1 MVTLPVPINLLS
13 RRGLIGNECCDTR
26 SLICLL
32 PAALFWY
39 WQPAAVAQSISGSL
53 RRPALQ
59 YACTRHNEES
69 TAGVRIEP
77 SPDIELSWRLES
89 NQTLCLARQC
99 PHRCVPDSSR
109 ASHLFAV
116 LVGRTSCLKHLA
128 CTWRRQ
134 DDIVHQTHLIL
145 GFA

>member
-39 WQPAAVAQSISGSL
+39 WQPAAVAQSISRSL

-59 YACTRHNEES
+59 YACTRHNEQS
-69 TAGVRIEP
+69 TDTISYCVRIG
-77 SPDIELSWRLES
+77 LRLV
-89 NQTLCLARQC
+89 CLPVHRQC
-99 PHRCVPDSSR
+99 
-109 ASHLFAV
+109 SHLLRPGLFPGVTHFAV

>member
-39 WQPAAVAQSISGSL
+39 WQPAAVAQSISRSL

-59 YACTRHNEES
+59 YACTRHNEQS
-69 TAGVRIEP
+69 TDTISYCVRIG
-77 SPDIELSWRLES
+77 LRLV
-89 NQTLCLARQC
+89 CLPVHRQC
-99 PHRCVPDSSR
+99 
-109 ASHLFAV
+109 SHLLRPGLFPGVTPFPRAGGAHV
-116 LVGRTSCLKHLA
+116 VPETLSLHMAPPRWHSPSDSLDIRFCLMI
-128 CTWRRQ
+128 CQ
-134 DDIVHQTHLIL
+134 
-145 GFA
+145 

>member
-1 MVTLPVPINLLS
+1 MLSRFPGLCVDRRCSTLVHATTKRALPVS
-13 RRGLIGNECCDTR
+13 
-26 SLICLL
+26 
-32 PAALFWY
+32 
-39 WQPAAVAQSISGSL
+39 
-53 RRPALQ
+53 
-59 YACTRHNEES
+59 ES
-69 TAGVRIEP
+69 NGPFPCP

-99 PHRCVPDSSR
+99 PHRCVPESSR

-116 LVGRTSCLKHLA
+116 LVGRTACLKHLA

>member
-39 WQPAAVAQSISGSL
+39 WQPAALLSRFPGLCVERRCSTLVHVTTSRALIRLAIAFGSAYGL
-53 RRPALQ
+53 CVCPFTANALI
-59 YACTRHNEES
+59 C
-69 TAGVRIEP
+69 
-77 SPDIELSWRLES
+77 
-89 NQTLCLARQC
+89 
-99 PHRCVPDSSR
+99 CVPDSSR